1 MFEAEAERFRSA
13 GIRVGA
19 DESESER
26 SLLDE
31 TLDPFG
37 VDVRNEALRM
47 TRLYALMYC
56 FENAVRSL
64 INERL
69 SEHYG
74 SSWWADKVPKKVK
87 DVAESRQRD
96 AQATSWLE
104 GQKQDVLGFVDFGH
118 LADLITNNWDDW
130 DCPGRC

>member
-31 TLDPFG
+31 ALAPFG

-64 INERL
+64 ISERL

-87 DVAESRQRD
+87 DAAETRQRD

-104 GQKQDVLGFVDFGH
+104 GQKQDVLGF
-118 LADLITNNWDDW
+118 
-130 DCPGRC
+130 R

>member
-1 MFEAEAERFRSA
+1 
-13 GIRVGA
+13 
-19 DESESER
+19 
-26 SLLDE
+26 
-31 TLDPFG
+31 
-37 VDVRNEALRM
+37 M